1 MVASVALALWRTFSR
16 FLSSPIITTRVPF
29 SLLAGFNKGDL
40 LQSHGKAGPP
50 AVQADLCR
58 ALWVEVLVFKVWSS
72 EFRVLAWAALAFR
85 LKGLLVPVRAAQHLV
100 SDADLGSRPR
110 PKTPRLEGHKGL
122 RDCL

>member
-16 FLSSPIITTRVPF
+16 FLSSPIITTR
-29 SLLAGFNKGDL
+29 LLAGFNKGDL

-58 ALWVEVLVFKVWSS
+58 ALWVEVPVFKVWSS
-72 EFRVLAWAALAFR
+72 EFRVLGLGRLAFR